1 MHSPG
6 SIAGWRN
13 KQFYKSHNM
22 KNNNDI
28 GRRNFIKKTGLAAAA
43 PLLMPLPS
51 AAWERVPFANAKK
64 RIALVGTGTRGSNA
78 WARPIVERYRDHVEL
93 VALCDSNNKRMAF
106 AQNYIGTQAPIYN
119 ASDFDKMIKVTRPD
133 TVIVTT
139 TDCFHEKYIIRA
151 MELGCDV
158 ISEKPLVTDALQA
171 QRIIDAEKRTG
182 KSITTTFNARFGNES
197 EEIKRILDSGELG
210 RVISAEYHEFLD
222 IHHGASYFRRW
233 HGKKKFSG
241 SLLVHKA
248 SHHFDQ
254 MNWWLGS
261 DPKLVSAFGKVGYY
275 GKNNAFRGTNCR
287 TCSFKDSCDFYW
299 DINTTRDKG
308 LYLEGESEDGYLR
321 DGCVWDEAID
331 TYDSMT
337 VEVKY
342 ANDVLLS
349 YSLNAFMPYEGQRIA
364 FNCEKGRLD
373 VRTYQNQPWEVAD
386 SFEFRITKNFG
397 ESQAYGLSSADGDH
411 GGADDKLR
419 NKLFLTD
426 PAEGGS
432 QIAGSRSGLLAS
444 LVGIAAVQ
452 SIETGTQQS
461 IDALVSF

>member
-1 MHSPG
+1 
-6 SIAGWRN
+6 
-13 KQFYKSHNM
+13 M

-28 GRRNFIKKTGLAAAA
+28 GRRNFIKKTSLAAAA

-51 AAWERVPFANAKK
+51 TKWEPVPFANTKK

-78 WARPIVERYRDHVEL
+78 WAKPITERYQDHVEL
-93 VALCDSNNKRMAF
+93 VALCDSNNRRMAF
-106 AQNYIGTQAPIYN
+106 AQNYIGTKAPIYH
-119 ASDFDKMIKVTRPD
+119 ASDFDKMIKATRPD

-158 ISEKPLVTDALQA
+158 ISEKPLVTDAPQA
-171 QRIIDAEKRTG
+171 QRIIDAEKLTG
-182 KSITTTFNARFGNES
+182 KRITTTFNARFGNES
-197 EEIKRILDSGELG
+197 EEIKRILDTGELG

-261 DPKLVSAFGKVGYY
+261 DPKLVNAFGKVGYY
-275 GKNNAFRGTNCR
+275 GKNNAFRGKNCR
-287 TCSFKDSCDFYW
+287 SCSFKDSCEFYW
-299 DINTTRDKG
+299 DINTARDKG
-308 LYLEGESEDGYLR
+308 LYLEGESEDRYLR
-321 DGCVWDEAID
+321 DGCVWDQAID

-349 YSLNAFMPYEGQRIA
+349 YSLNAFMPFEGQRIA

-397 ESQAYGLSSADGDH
+397 ESQVYGLSSADGNH

-426 PAEGGS
+426 PAEGSG

-461 IDALVSF
+461 IDRLVTF

>member
-1 MHSPG
+1 M
-6 SIAGWRN
+6 
-13 KQFYKSHNM
+13 NM
-22 KNNNDI
+22 KNNNDV
-28 GRRNFIKKTGLAAAA
+28 GRRNFIKKTCLAAAA

-51 AAWERVPFANAKK
+51 ASWQPFLFTKVKK

-78 WARPIVERYRDHVEL
+78 WAKPIVQRYQDHVDL
-93 VALCDSNNKRMAF
+93 VGICDSNNKRMAF
-106 AQNYIGTQAPIYN
+106 AQNYIGTKAPMYN
-119 ASDFDKMIKVTRPD
+119 ASDFDKMIKETRPE

-158 ISEKPLVTDALQA
+158 ISEKPLVTDASQG

-182 KSITTTFNARFGNES
+182 KQITTTFNARFGNES
-197 EEIKRILDSGELG
+197 EEIKRILETGELG

-261 DPKLVSAFGKVGYY
+261 DPIMVNAFGKVGYY
-275 GKNNAFRGTNCR
+275 GKNNAFRGKNCR
-287 TCSFKDSCDFYW
+287 TCSFKDSCEFYW
-299 DINTTRDKG
+299 DINTARDKG

-373 VRTYQNQPWEVAD
+373 IRTYQNQPWEVTD
-386 SFEFRITKNFG
+386 SYEFRITKNFG
-397 ESQAYGLSSADGDH
+397 ESRAYGLSSADGDH

-419 NKLFLTD
+419 NKLFLTG
-426 PAEGGS
+426 PTEGNG

-444 LVGIAAVQ
+444 LVGIAAVR
-452 SIETGTQQS
+452 SIETGKQQS
-461 IDALVSF
+461 IDGLVTF